1 MTAKQAG
8 KRAGKHESYRYEQ
21 SKRVK
26 IPTESDDQYMRDKE
40 RAPVEFCP
48 DARSE
53 DAMPRLSWR
62 RSTDREDVARA
73 SHPLYS
79 QEKIDPAWFVNHL
92 IDKTD
97 PEQTQLFAF
106 NGFPKDAKYDWYKH
120 KGNWSNR
127 LIHGDSSAVMASLLS
142 WEGMKGKVQMIYV
155 DPPYGITFDSMFQVS
170 AEKRDGG
177 EPSDSKSRKMFRDTY
192 KDGVHS
198 YLNGI
203 YSVAIYSRNMLKD
216 SGSFFLQI
224 NGEHLHR
231 IAVILDEV
239 FGAENRVTTI
249 TWLPTNGS
257 SSNLLPEAASYIL
270 WYAKD
275 KECVKYNRLYE
286 MLQSRKEVVQHMSS
300 YAMVELADGSS
311 RPLTKEEREDPDRHL
326 PPEAKLFKRVGLFS
340 QGESKTGRSEPFVWN
355 GTEYTCPP
363 GNHWRVSHE
372 GLQHLADTGRL
383 AAVEGGGMGWKLYED
398 EMPGR
403 KIHNAWCST
412 MPPPTGARR
421 HFIVETRDLVI
432 ERCMLMA
439 TDPGDLVLDPTCG
452 SGTTAAVAEGWG
464 RRWITID
471 VNSVPIS
478 LCRQRL
484 ITQIS
489 DWYLTLDS
497 AEGRR
502 EAAELCMLDAPAESG
517 DAPDR
522 RYDPSSGFVYKRVP
536 YASAATFAYGKDPNP
551 TLLVNQ
557 PVKRRGVKRISSPF
571 SIDTLSPHK
580 YVSVEE
586 YGRQNESAGNTLE
599 GLGVAGIIIPGTN
612 ERWHIEDATVWEGG
626 LALTH
631 RARIRETGE
640 TVAMTLL
647 PDDMTGGVNLINK
660 AAEEASGYPS
670 IKRVLV
676 LAFEFEAAAG
686 GRGTE
691 RRGRLEVH
699 KIVIGKDMASG
710 DLEHK
715 PGDASFVMLGEPDID
730 VLPHGEQWIV
740 RVNGYD
746 TQDPRTGRLGEGG
759 ADAVAC
765 WMLDTNYDGQ
775 SFFARRIHLPGKQGD
790 GWVKDLK
797 TGLAKSVN
805 PEHWEKMLSLESIP
819 FDVPKSGRIAVRIV
833 AEGGETLTTTH
844 DVPPA
849 G

>member
-1 MTAKQAG
+1 MTA

-21 SKRVK
+21 SRRVK
-26 IPTESDDQYMRDKE
+26 IPTESDDQYMRDEE
-40 RAPVEFCP
+40 RAPVEFYP

-53 DAMPRLSWR
+53 DTTPRLSWR
-62 RSTDREDVARA
+62 RNTDGEDVARV
-73 SHPLYS
+73 SHPLYA
-79 QEKIDPAWFVNHL
+79 QEKVDPAWFVNHL
-92 IDKTD
+92 IDKAD

-127 LIHGDSSAVMASLLS
+127 LIHGDSSAVMASLLGR
-142 WEGMKGKVQMIYV
+142 EGMKGKVQMIYF
-155 DPPYGITFDSMFQVS
+155 DPPYGIKFDSMFQVS
-170 AEKRDGG
+170 SKKRDGG
-177 EPSDSKSRKMFRDTY
+177 EPGDSKSRKMFRDTY

-203 YSVAIYSRNMLKD
+203 YRIATYSRNILKD

-224 NGEHLHR
+224 NSEHLHR
-231 IAVILDEV
+231 VAIILDEV
-239 FGAENRVTTI
+239 FGDENRKATIPFATTSS
-249 TWLPTNGS
+249 S
-257 SSNLLPEAASYIL
+257 SSNTLPDVATWLL

-275 KECVKYNRLYE
+275 KDQTKYHQLYE
-286 MLQSRKEVVQHMSS
+286 PLKSAKEKLEHMSS
-300 YAMVELADGSS
+300 YAMVEISDGTTRS
-311 RPLTKEEREDPDRHL
+311 LTSDEKSNPDLIPDGAR
-326 PPEAKLFKRVGLFS
+326 LFRRMRLTS
-340 QGESKTGRSEPFVWN
+340 QQESKTGRSKPFVWN
-355 GTEYTCPP
+355 GVQYDCPKDE
-363 GNHWRVSHE
+363 HWRVSHD
-372 GLQHLADTGRL
+372 GLKKLGEMGRL
-383 AAVEGGGMGWKLYED
+383 VATEGGRLSWKRYAE
-398 EMPGR
+398 EVPGR
-403 KIHNAWCST
+403 KINNLWCKQMAPSD
-412 MPPPTGARR
+412 M
-421 HFIVETRDLVI
+421 HFIVETAESVI
-432 ERCMLMA
+432 ERCMLMT

-452 SGTTAAVAEGWG
+452 SGATVAVAEYWG

-471 VNSVPIS
+471 MNPIPIS
-478 LCRQRL
+478 LCRQRI

-502 EAAELCMLDAPAESG
+502 EAAKLAGLDAPTESG

-522 RYDPSSGFVYKRVP
+522 RYDPGSGFVYRRIP

-551 TLLVNQ
+551 TFLVNQ

-586 YGRQNESAGNTLE
+586 YGRRNESAGNVLE

-612 ERWHIEDATVWEGG
+612 ERWHIEDAVVWEGG

-647 PDDMTGGVNLINK
+647 SDDMTGGVNLVNK
-660 AAEEASGYPS
+660 AAEEAAGYPG
-670 IKRVLV
+670 IKRVLI

-699 KIVIGKDMASG
+699 KVVIGKDVVSG

-715 PGDASFVMLGEPDID
+715 PDDASFVMLGDVDID
-730 VLPHGEQWIV
+730 VLPSGKQWIV

-759 ADAVAC
+759 AEAVAC

-775 SFFARRIHLPGKQGD
+775 SFFARRVHLPGKQAD
-790 GWVKDLK
+790 GWVKNLK
-797 TGLAKSVN
+797 AGLAKNAN
-805 PEHWEKMLSLESIP
+805 PEHWEKMLSLESMP
-819 FDVPKSGRIAVRIV
+819 FDAPESGRIAVRIV
-833 AEGGETLTTTH
+833 ADGGETLTTVY